1 MVLLQAIANFLFITK
16 VAPKCPSWLSV
27 LVSSS
32 GGGANL
38 QGQRN
43 VELEWGQSGIIS
55 PSIGYDGM
63 TTVSVSTKK
72 PSG

>member
-1 MVLLQAIANFLFITK
+1 M
-16 VAPKCPSWLSV
+16 SV

-43 VELEWGQSGIIS
+43 VELEWGQSGIIG